1 MLSAVKTSDAFT
13 VILCKNFVDSIYYLG
28 IQLVDSRKWRT
39 AIQCNEKTYLPL
51 TKFENYILFHFD
63 GTDGISIL
71 ILGGYNH
78 FRNPV
83 FISLM
88 GGGTFLA

>member
-1 MLSAVKTSDAFT
+1 MKSYLHNAVKTFFFPQQ
-13 VILCKNFVDSIYYLG
+13 NF
-28 IQLVDSRKWRT
+28 
-39 AIQCNEKTYLPL
+39 KTMY
-51 TKFENYILFHFD
+51 TLFHFD
-63 GTDGISIL
+63 GTGNSIL

-88 GGGTFLA
+88 GGGTSLLERHNVTKVF

>member
-1 MLSAVKTSDAFT
+1 MKNYNTQCRENLYLSK
-13 VILCKNFVDSIYYLG
+13 
-28 IQLVDSRKWRT
+28 
-39 AIQCNEKTYLPL
+39 P
-51 TKFENYILFHFD
+51 KFENYTLFHFD
-63 GTDGISIL
+63 GTDGTSIL

-88 GGGTFLA
+88 GGGLFQPSVLERHNVTEVF